1 MKAWHESCSFLTT
14 PCNTLH
20 VSSTPRLAMRP
31 MLQHAS
37 RLLFEHAASL
47 ISPKT
52 GKRTFG
58 LLVQSATRS
67 SSVCFRCQFRASSLW
82 DGRSPRFQ
90 IPSGNPSIYVPNQP
104 FSSSRI
110 QLEKPSDP
118 SQPTK
123 SETSPQT
130 TPPPPSSETPVPP
143 KNEPTVSRV
152 PQEDLPSHR
161 EGQRWNL
168 SKRLTEIMDELL
180 PKLAVVTQKVN
191 NYTGT
196 DYSGI
201 EALRQAIKEQGMVF

>member
-1 MKAWHESCSFLTT
+1 MKAWHESCSFLALHM
-14 PCNTLH
+14 PHTLH

-37 RLLFEHAASL
+37 RSLFGHAASL

-58 LLVQSATRS
+58 LLVQSATSS
-67 SSVCFRCQFRASSLW
+67 SSVCVRCQFRASPW
-82 DGRSPRFQ
+82 DSRSPRFQ
-90 IPSGNPSIYVPNQP
+90 IPSGNSSIYVPNQP
-104 FSSSRI
+104 FSSSRVL
-110 QLEKPSDP
+110 LEKPSDP

-123 SETSPQT
+123 SEAFPQT
-130 TPPPPSSETPVPP
+130 TPPPLSSEAPLPP
-143 KNEPTVSRV
+143 KNEPTVSQV

-168 SKRLTEIMDELL
+168 SKRLTEIMDDLL

-201 EALRQAIKEQGMVF
+201 EALRRAIKEQGTVF

>member
-1 MKAWHESCSFLTT
+1 M
-14 PCNTLH
+14 
-20 VSSTPRLAMRP
+20 SSTPRLAMRP

-37 RLLFEHAASL
+37 RSFFEHATSL

-67 SSVCFRCQFRASSLW
+67 SSVCVRCQFRASSLW

-90 IPSGNPSIYVPNQP
+90 MPSGNPSIYVPNQP
-104 FSSSRI
+104 FSSSRT
-110 QLEKPSDP
+110 LSEKPSDP

-123 SETSPQT
+123 PEISPQT
-130 TPPPPSSETPVPP
+130 TPLPPSLEAPVPP
-143 KNEPTVSRV
+143 KSEPTVSRV

-168 SKRLTEIMDELL
+168 SKQLTEIMDELL